1 MASPRLP
8 LFRRVHLHLSHRPAL
23 LPTQAP
29 PQALRH
35 AQSTALAFVSPASS
49 FMSLLPVERHLHRQ
63 HQLHTQQRPPCR
75 TFTTP
80 VVATAVKRPQAP
92 RKPRPSSSSSSSS
105 TQKYTPSSNEARH
118 LSTRPQEQQEQQQQ
132 RDSSNNNDIK
142 ISTVATTAVNND
154 DSDNDF
160 RHARRA
166 RPASGALSNVGV
178 SKPLIN
184 WYPGHIAKAER
195 ALKDTIK
202 MVDVVIEV
210 RDARI
215 PVSTAHPSVAAWL
228 GSRSRVVVLN
238 RADLAPERA
247 RSLWKRY
254 YDTQSSSSSSTTTTT
269 TSNNNNTSTTTN
281 SNNTNISQQQQQ
293 DHSRVRFVNAKQGR
307 GVREVHRAAVQL
319 GQAMNER
326 RKRKG
331 LLPRRVRCLVMGF
344 PNVGKS
350 ALINKLVGRN
360 CVKSANKP
368 GVTRNFQ
375 WIRISD
381 DLELL
386 DMPGIIPA
394 KLVTQQQAVRL
405 AICDDIGHAAYDA
418 QIIAAALVDE
428 LKHVVQC
435 HGDDFFNFDILA
447 KRFGRHPIVDG
458 LSGEDFLHEAA
469 AKIAS
474 NDLER
479 TAVRLL
485 TEFRA
490 GTLGPVALE
499 APPTLQEEV
508 REQEQK

>member
-8 LFRRVHLHLSHRPAL
+8 LFRRVHLHLSHRPP
-23 LPTQAP
+23 LPQP
-29 PQALRH
+29 PPSQALRL

-49 FMSLLPVERHLHRQ
+49 FLSLAAVERRHHLHR
-63 HQLHTQQRPPCR
+63 HQPLHTTQRPPCR
-75 TFTTP
+75 TSTTTI
-80 VVATAVKRPQAP
+80 VATAVKRPQER
-92 RKPRPSSSSSSSS
+92 RKPRPSSSPSS
-105 TQKYTPSSNEARH
+105 QQHIPSNEARH
-118 LSTRPQEQQEQQQQ
+118 LSARPQEQDHEQQQQ
-132 RDSSNNNDIK
+132 QRRDSGSNNDIK
-142 ISTVATTAVNND
+142 TSTSATAAVNND
-154 DSDNDF
+154 DTDNDF

-166 RPASGALSNVGV
+166 RPASGALSNIGV
-178 SKPLIN
+178 AKPLIN

-215 PVSTAHPSVAAWL
+215 PLSTAHPSVAAWL
-228 GSRSRVVVLN
+228 GSRPRIIVLN

-254 YDTQSSSSSSTTTTT
+254 YDIQSSSSTTTSDNDK
-269 TSNNNNTSTTTN
+269 TSTNNNNT
-281 SNNTNISQQQQQ
+281 NINQQQQQ
-293 DHSRVRFVNAKQGR
+293 QERDHSRVRFVNAKQGR
-307 GVREVHRAAVQL
+307 GVREVRRAAVQL

-428 LKHVVQC
+428 LKHIVQC
-435 HGDDFFNFDILA
+435 HGDDFFSFDILA

-458 LSGEDFLHEAA
+458 LSGEDFLHETA
-469 AKIAS
+469 AKVAS
-474 NDLER
+474 NDLQR

-499 APPTLQEEV
+499 APPTLLEDAQGQGQE
-508 REQEQK
+508 